1 MTGTVCYKALWELM
15 ALLALAE
22 FSSCEFLVKT
32 AYSPTDLR
40 IMDPGRLGQL
50 HINWTVPPILR
61 SVTDCFVRFQL
72 EYNNTYEN
80 RSQIVRIRERSY
92 SAQFDLEKDNHVKV
106 QILISGSCVNSSTEV
121 QSPPVEAVLNAQR
134 KGIPGS
140 KINDSNC
147 VFYNWE
153 YMECIWN
160 KGRVQHPDYQYRLY
174 YWHKGMEQAEE
185 CPQYIASKGKKI
197 GCRFNRQ
204 FLMDFTEFNI
214 CINGSAEGHPLQPAY
229 FTKQIQN
236 LVKPSAITTLSL
248 ESLSNGQLSLK
259 WSPSVGRVPHQCLEF
274 EVESGP
280 AGDGD
285 LMQKNITRESSIL
298 ISRLHEH
305 MPFCLRVR
313 CRVNHFCAD
322 SHFWSEWSSSL
333 CLPAEPGLPHIL
345 ESDDTASGFSD
356 GLESDGESQT

>member
-1 MTGTVCYKALWELM
+1 MYFKIAGIGCSSTYTEINTVIKP
-15 ALLALAE
+15 
-22 FSSCEFLVKT
+22 
-32 AYSPTDLR
+32 YSPTDLR

-61 SVTDCFVRFQL
+61 SVTDCFVL
-72 EYNNTYEN
+72 
-80 RSQIVRIRERSY
+80 RILSY

-121 QSPPVEAVLNAQR
+121 QSPPRSFLVHVYPT
-134 KGIPGS
+134 GIPGS

-153 YMECIWN
+153 YMECIWD

-285 LMQKNITRESSIL
+285 LMNITRESSIL

-333 CLPAEPGLPHIL
+333 CLPGIIPL
-345 ESDDTASGFSD
+345 SYY
-356 GLESDGESQT
+356 